1 MTTDSSRVYH
11 SVKDTA
17 RFVYTHSISL
27 VGVSLLW
34 FIGSLPVLTVGIST
48 LGAYSALLSLRDS
61 GSIERNT
68 VYSSLKSHWVN
79 VTLFSWVVIIIAST
93 TALYFY
99 RYVVNGGMLYAI
111 FCILGIYLLIFT
123 IVMGLTSFIFLE
135 QNHRFSDAIR
145 NSYLLLIANPLFSVS
160 CLLLGAGV
168 LVIGVISI
176 VGLVVIIPGLLFSFH
191 IIAFE
196 NTQQDMERLA
206 PSDPQ

>member
-1 MTTDSSRVYH
+1 MTTDSSRVYR

-68 VYSSLKSHWVN
+68 VHSSLKSHWVN

-123 IVMGLTSFIFLE
+123 IVMELTSFIFLE
-135 QNHRFSDAIR
+135 QNYSFSDAIR

-160 CLLLGAGV
+160 CLLLGAGI
-168 LVIGVISI
+168 LVMGVISI

-191 IIAFE
+191 IIASE

-206 PSDPQ
+206 SSDPQ